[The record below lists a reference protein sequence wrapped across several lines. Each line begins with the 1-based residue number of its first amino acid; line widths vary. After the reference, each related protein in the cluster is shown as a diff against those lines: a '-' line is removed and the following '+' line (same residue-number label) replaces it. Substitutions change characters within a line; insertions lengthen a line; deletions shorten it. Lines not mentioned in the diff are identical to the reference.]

1 MNTES
6 ALGYSPKELEKIPN
20 YILYIKIMEQLN
32 GTLDDVKD
40 SINNTDNGSYFSE
53 INSTL
58 DNLVTQTF
66 ELNKTMNNIAES
78 LRIISYNNR

>member
-1 MNTES
+1 MTQKERNELNTQ
-6 ALGYSPKELEKIPN
+6 ALGDIN
-20 YILYIKIMEQLN
+20 A
-32 GTLDDVKD
+32 TLDNIKD
-40 SINNTDNGSYFSE
+40 EIKHSDNGSYFSE
-53 INSTL
+53 ISNTL

>member
-1 MNTES
+1 MSEVV
-6 ALGYSPKELEKIPN
+6 LGYSQKELDKIPN

-66 ELNKTMNNIAES
+66 ELNKTMNNIADS